1 MSFVLKITNYDNV
14 KADKYK
20 AKRANESRKQS
31 QAWLKRQSE
40 QKKQPLKDHQ
50 NG

>member
-20 AKRANESRKQS
+20 AKRANESRKQA
-31 QAWLKRQSE
+31 QNWLRRNRDKRNS
-40 QKKQPLKDHQ
+40 H
-50 NG
+50 

>member
-20 AKRANESRKQS
+20 AKRANESR
-31 QAWLKRQSE
+31 RQVKS
-40 QKKQPLKDHQ
+40 
-50 NG
+50 G